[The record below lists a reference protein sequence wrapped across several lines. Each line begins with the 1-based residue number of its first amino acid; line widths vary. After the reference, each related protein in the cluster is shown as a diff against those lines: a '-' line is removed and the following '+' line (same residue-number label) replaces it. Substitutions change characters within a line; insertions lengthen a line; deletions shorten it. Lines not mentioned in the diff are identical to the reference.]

1 MNKNDLVTAMAKKSG
16 LTKKDA
22 EAALNAFTYS
32 VQMSVRKKERVV
44 LVGFGTWEVK
54 QRAARRGMNPR
65 TKQAIKIPAK
75 KVPVFRAGKTLKN
88 IVNVK

>member
-32 VQMSVRKKERVV
+32 VQMAVRKKERVV